1 MLFLYSLEIVVV
13 VVVSKHNIAITNLLL
28 PTSSMSLSMLGGGE
42 GLRWAY

>member
-42 GLRWAY
+42 GLGSAY

>member
-1 MLFLYSLEIVVV
+1 MLFLYSLEIVV